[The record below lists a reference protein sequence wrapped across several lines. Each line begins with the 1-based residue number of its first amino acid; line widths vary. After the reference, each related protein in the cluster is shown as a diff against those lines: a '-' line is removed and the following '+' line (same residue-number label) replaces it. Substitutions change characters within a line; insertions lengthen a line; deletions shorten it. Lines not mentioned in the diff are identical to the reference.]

1 MKKEHI
7 IILLILLI
15 LVMLGWFYMRGAG
28 MFSLQVITPS
38 PSPSGSAS
46 ITPSPTTNIETVA
59 PESNGLRAQLL
70 SAAYVEVPGVEPRT
84 VVRLAGDV
92 TEYGDFTNEPE
103 EPFGDIALG
112 PVVLGSQDLMFTT
125 LTINTGGTGNF
136 TYVVA
141 FVPGSNGYQVSGY
154 EWLEDRVIVENFS
167 LSEGNIVT
175 VDYLQHGPNQAMAER
190 PNQKVNL
197 RLRYDEGKFTKI

>member
-7 IILLILLI
+7 VILLALLT

-28 MFSLQVITPS
+28 MFSLQGITPS
-38 PSPSGSAS
+38 PSPSSPVS
-46 ITPSPTTNIETVA
+46 SVSPSTDTMTVTPEQ
-59 PESNGLRAQLL
+59 NGLRAQLL

-112 PVVLGSQDLMFTT
+112 PVVLGNQDLMFTT

-136 TYVVA
+136 AYVVA
-141 FVPGSNGYQVSGY
+141 FVPGSNGYQLSGY
-154 EWLEDRVIVENFS
+154 EGLEDRVIIESFS

-175 VDYLQHGPNQAMAER
+175 VDYLEHGPNQAMAER

-197 RLRYDEGKFTKI
+197 KLRYENGKFTKI